1 MTTKL
6 TMALSLAAGLAGGI
20 LSQYIAPALVH
31 AQTQTPMPKEIRAQ
45 SFTLVDASGN
55 RVGALTFGQNHRPT
69 IWLKYRDTDLFID
82 PLLAMEKGPVIVPV
96 SNSK

>member
-6 TMALSLAAGLAGGI
+6 TMPLSLAAGLAGGI

-31 AQTQTPMPKEIRAQ
+31 AQAQTPMPKEIRAQ

-55 RVGALTFGQNHRPT
+55 RVGALAIGQNNRPV
-69 IWLKYRDTDLFID
+69 IWLKYRDADLFID
-82 PLLAMEKGPVIVPV
+82 PMLAMQKNSGIVPTP
-96 SNSK
+96 NSK

>member
-6 TMALSLAAGLAGGI
+6 TMTLSLAAGLAGGI

-31 AQTQTPMPKEIRAQ
+31 AQARTPMPTEIRAQ

-55 RVGALTFGQNHRPT
+55 RVGALTIGQNHKPA
-69 IWLKYRDTDLFID
+69 IWLKYRDNDLFID
-82 PLLAMEKGPVIVPV
+82 PLLALEKNSGIVPNR
-96 SNSK
+96 NSK